1 MESSKMDE
9 KEITTNNVENVE
21 QKNEKPSKED
31 SPFKKKAKAFFKTY
45 FIDAFSGMAQG
56 LFCTLII
63 GTIIKTIGELI
74 CKAGTPTGYA
84 VGNALRTMGVIAQ
97 FLMGAGVGI
106 GIAKALKANNLVM
119 FTAAIA
125 GMVGSFSLIFVNGT
139 DGKGIVFWT
148 EELAMQGFV
157 NLPMK
162 PGDPIGAYICTVLAV
177 ECGKK
182 VSGTKIDIILVP
194 FVVSIVSLISI
205 YFAWPF
211 VTLVKLIGEG
221 IAEATHIA
229 PAPMG
234 MIIAV
239 VMGILLT
246 MPTSS
251 AAIWIALA
259 APVLNNP
266 ANSPEIIYAMQ
277 LAGGAAVVGCSCQM
291 IGFAVASYRENGFG
305 GFIAQGIGTSMLQ
318 IPNIMRKPRIMIP
331 EIVASLILGPIST
344 CGFKLLCGWS
354 GGGMG
359 TSGFVGVID
368 TIAVSTAGGLD
379 PAMMWCGVIF
389 LLFVFPAIISFAVS
403 EIMRHFGWIKFG
415 DQKLDV

>member
-31 SPFKKKAKAFFKTY
+31 SSFKKKAKAFFKTY

-63 GTIIKTIGELI
+63 GTIIKEIGKLI
-74 CKAGTPTGYA
+74 CRAGTPAGYA
-84 VGNALRTMGVIAQ
+84 VGNALIMLGSIASL
-97 FLMGAGVGI
+97 LMGAGIGV

-119 FTAAIA
+119 FTALVA
-125 GMVGSFSLIFVNGT
+125 GMIGSFSMKFV
-139 DGKGIVFWT
+139 DGVFWKET
-148 EELAMQGFV
+148 EMLGLTSLTL
-157 NLPMK
+157 LP
-162 PGDPIGAYICTVLAV
+162 GNPIGAYICTVLAV

-205 YFAWPF
+205 YIAWPF
-211 VTLVKLIGEG
+211 VKLVDYIGLG
-221 IAEATHIA
+221 VAKATAIA

-251 AAIWIALA
+251 AAIWIAVATPILG
-259 APVLNNP
+259 
-266 ANSPEIIYAMQ
+266 ANATGVTPELIYAMQ

-318 IPNIMRKPRIMIP
+318 IPNIMKKPIIMLP
-331 EIVASLILGPIST
+331 EIVASFILGPIST
-344 CGFKLLCGWS
+344 CGFKLLCGTS

-368 TIAVSTAGGLD
+368 AINVSTAGGLS